1 MSQITLYLDDETAAR
16 MKAAAAAAGLSQS
29 RWVARLIQQKT
40 ATRWPDSVAS
50 LAGAWSDLPAPETLR
65 EMACDDVPREKL

>member
-40 ATRWPDSVAS
+40 ATQWPDSVAS
-50 LAGAWSDLPAPETLR
+50 LAGAWSDLSASETLR
-65 EMACDDVPREKL
+65 ESTVDDVPREQL